1 MSQSFIFIDTCMF
14 REWNIKNI
22 EKNLKQIQNE
32 FRIVI
37 PSVQLHELQ
46 KHLLSKYIS
55 YEDKNIEE
63 GIDRFLA
70 DNPEHKAKAAIDK
83 KIEKLKTAYNELNQK
98 IEEIKREECSN
109 IIDLLKQQLIISP
122 SIEDYLGAKNR
133 VHSEM
138 APYTKKEQS
147 NHKHY
152 DSLHWEIL
160 LNSKEIPEGSTLYI
174 YTKDK
179 GFFRN
184 NTHNLGLH
192 PLLNQ
197 EWAILKKGELKLYMH
212 NEQDKKFC
220 PQEAQEDFPASQETY
235 PSFYVDRVLES
246 GNVRSRHAVSDVMDL
261 TRRAQELDRIEDL
274 MYRISRGIVQDFPE
288 FQMEDLFDE
297 LFYQIKRAKDS
308 TRSLDRLRGMEERAY
323 HLFQNYKNMMF

>member
-1 MSQSFIFIDTCMF
+1 MSKQFIFIDTCMF

-32 FRIVI
+32 FRIII
-37 PSVQLHELQ
+37 PSEQLHELQ
-46 KHLLSKYIS
+46 KHLLSKYIA

-70 DNPEHKAKAAIDK
+70 DNPEHKDKPAIDK

-109 IIDLLKQQLIISP
+109 IIDFLKQQLIISP

-179 GFFRN
+179 GFFHN
-184 NTHNLGLH
+184 NTHSQGLH
-192 PLLNQ
+192 PLLIQ

-220 PQEAQEDFPASQETY
+220 PQEAQEDLPKMQQEAY
-235 PSFYVDRVLES
+235 PSFYVDRILEA
-246 GNVRSRHAVSDVMDL
+246 GNPIIRHALNDVMDS
-261 TRRAQELDRIEDL
+261 TRRDRELDRIEDL
-274 MYRISRGIVQDFPE
+274 MHQISRGIIQE
-288 FQMEDLFDE
+288 FREFEMEHLFEE
-297 LFYQIKRAKDS
+297 LFYSLKRAQGS
-308 TRSLDRLRGMEERAY
+308 TQYPDRLSRMEKKAY
-323 HLFQNYKNMMF
+323 HLLQNYQNMR

>member
-1 MSQSFIFIDTCMF
+1 MYSKCF
-14 REWNIKNI
+14 K
-22 EKNLKQIQNE
+22 KK
-32 FRIVI
+32 
-37 PSVQLHELQ
+37 LHELQ

-63 GIDRFLA
+63 GIDKFLA
-70 DNPEHKAKAAIDK
+70 DNPEHKDKPAIDK
-83 KIEKLKTAYNELNQK
+83 KIEKLKQACNDLNQK

-109 IIDLLKQQLIISP
+109 IIDLLKQQFIISP
-122 SIEDYLGAKNR
+122 SIEDYLGSENR
-133 VHSEM
+133 VNVGL
-138 APYTKKEQS
+138 APYTAKE
-147 NHKHY
+147 NNPRKHY
-152 DSLHWEIL
+152 DSLHWEII

-192 PLLNQ
+192 PLLIQ
-197 EWAILKKGELKLYMH
+197 EWSILKKGELKLYMH
-212 NEQDKKFC
+212 TEGDKKFC
-220 PQEAQEDFPASQETY
+220 PAEAQEDIPKMQQETY
-235 PSFYVDRVLES
+235 PSFYADRVLES
-246 GNVRSRHAVSDVMDL
+246 GNVRSRHAGSGVMDL
-261 TRRAQELDRIEDL
+261 TRKAQELDRIEDL

>member
-1 MSQSFIFIDTCMF
+1 MEHQKYREKSQTNTKRIPHCHSFHPAARASETSA
-14 REWNIKNI
+14 
-22 EKNLKQIQNE
+22 L
-32 FRIVI
+32 
-37 PSVQLHELQ
+37 
-46 KHLLSKYIS
+46 KYIS

-63 GIDRFLA
+63 GIDKFLA
-70 DNPEHKAKAAIDK
+70 DNPEHKDKPAIDK
-83 KIEKLKTAYNELNQK
+83 KIEKLKQAYNDLNQK

-109 IIDLLKQQLIISP
+109 IIDFLKQQLIISP

-152 DSLHWEIL
+152 DSLHWEII
-160 LNSKEIPEGSTLYI
+160 LNSKGIPEGSTLYI

-192 PLLNQ
+192 PLLIQ
-197 EWAILKKGELKLYMH
+197 EWGILKKGELKLYMH

-220 PQEAQEDFPASQETY
+220 RKEAQENVSEPQQEAY
-235 PSFYVDRVLES
+235 PSFYVDRVLEAPAMKEYPRQRIIEKLLS
-246 GNVRSRHAVSDVMDL
+246 SIYRSMDKG
-261 TRRAQELDRIEDL
+261 LDYET
-274 MYRISRGIVQDFPE
+274 
-288 FQMEDLFDE
+288 EDLFEE
-297 LFYQIKRAKDS
+297 LFYQIKRAQRTTGGFNPVLSSIELKAQM
-308 TRSLDRLRGMEERAY
+308 LYDR
-323 HLFQNYKNMMF
+323 YKNMW